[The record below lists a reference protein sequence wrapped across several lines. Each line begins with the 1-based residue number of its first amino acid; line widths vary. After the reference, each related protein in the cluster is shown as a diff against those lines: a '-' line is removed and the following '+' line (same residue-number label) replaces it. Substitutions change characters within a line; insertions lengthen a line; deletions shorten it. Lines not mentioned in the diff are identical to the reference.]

1 MRRATPFLLVLLA
14 VPVLAGCQS
23 VPSNASVKAFCSS
36 GDRFSAST
44 RFDQGVAAA
53 KNLAKVGTP
62 VGINAD
68 ARAGFIELIN
78 RVTSAHDGNDF
89 TTKSRKLTVDEQKHL
104 VALTN
109 YIAKT
114 CTDTASMP

>member
-1 MRRATPFLLVLLA
+1 MRRATLFLLVVLA

-62 VGINAD
+62 AGINAD

-78 RVTSAHDGNDF
+78 RVTGAHDGNDF
-89 TTKSRKLTVDEQKHL
+89 IKQAKKLTVDEQKHL
-104 VALTN
+104 AALTV
-109 YIAKT
+109 YIDKT
-114 CTDTASMP
+114 CTTSGSTP